1 MPVAK
6 FTSIAEAFLVI
17 QQFDFQPLPIKV
29 VGSGVQ
35 KPSFNQSKRIKSS
48 KLAPLREGEESRKT
62 PQPLLK
68 RPSRESQRS
77 STLNQNPLAATGTV
91 NMAQT
96 GPITMKKTHI
106 RTGFPKLM
114 SAKRTLMEEESK
126 PLNPAKVA
134 EREYLSRFNRIQE
147 LDKEK

>member
-1 MPVAK
+1 M
-6 FTSIAEAFLVI
+6 I
-17 QQFDFQPLPIKV
+17 QQFDFQPLPIKI
-29 VGSGVQ
+29 VGSGAQ
-35 KPSFNQSKRIKSS
+35 KSSLNQSKRIKSS
-48 KLAPLREGEESRKT
+48 KLAPLKEGEESRKT

-77 STLNQNPLAATGTV
+77 SVQNQNLAATGTINV
-91 NMAQT
+91 AQT
-96 GPITMKKTHI
+96 GPITMKKTNI

-134 EREYLSRFNRIQE
+134 ER
-147 LDKEK
+147 

>member
-1 MPVAK
+1 M
-6 FTSIAEAFLVI
+6 I
-17 QQFDFQPLPIKV
+17 QQFDFQPLPIKI
-29 VGSGVQ
+29 VGSGMQ
-35 KPSFNQSKRIKSS
+35 KPSLNQSKRIKSS
-48 KLAPLREGEESRKT
+48 KLAPLKEGEESRNT

-77 STLNQNPLAATGTV
+77 SVQNQNLAATGTINV
-91 NMAQT
+91 AQT

-114 SAKRTLMEEESK
+114 SAKRTLVEEESK

-134 EREYLSRFNRIQE
+134 ER
-147 LDKEK
+147 